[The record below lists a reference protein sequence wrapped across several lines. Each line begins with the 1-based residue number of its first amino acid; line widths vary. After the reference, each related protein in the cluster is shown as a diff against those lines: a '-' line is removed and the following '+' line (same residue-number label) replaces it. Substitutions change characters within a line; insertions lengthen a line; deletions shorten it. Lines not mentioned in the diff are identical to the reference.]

1 MSNRIVFFAGYSSS
15 KWNANTQLPGGSEV
29 AVANISKN
37 LALRGNDVWVA
48 GDVIEADI
56 SGVKFRSYNSFVDEF
71 KNRPDYFDFIVGV
84 NYIHFEQYDE

>member
-56 SGVKFRSYNSFVDEF
+56 GLSLIHISEPT
-71 KNRPDYFDFIVGV
+71 RPY
-84 NYIHFEQYDE
+84 